1 MNGNMHDRCT
11 DNDYRELFASSAT
24 QLHWLCYTLTAD
36 RELSEKVLNAAL
48 EQSLKG
54 AGQVF
59 REWMVSWARR
69 LIIRVCIAT
78 VRPTSLGAPQCQC
91 GQHESEADLA
101 VFGSPELLLSLP
113 ADVLQDNLLRL
124 DPLSRFVFVLR
135 ALEGYSRHETAL
147 LLNIDDRACEWTYM
161 QAGRFMNIQ
170 LISSMGETPDARAM
184 NVYQVA
190 V

>member
-1 MNGNMHDRCT
+1 MNSNMHDRCT
-11 DNDYRELFASSAT
+11 HNDYRELFASSAT

-36 RELSEKVLNAAL
+36 QELSEKVLNAAL

-59 REWMVSWARR
+59 REWMVSC

-78 VRPTSLGAPQCQC
+78 VKPTALGAPQCQC

-101 VFGSPELLLSLP
+101 MFGSPEILLSLP
-113 ADVLQDNLLRL
+113 ADVLQENLLRL

-147 LLNIDDRACEWTYM
+147 LLNIDDRTCEWTHA
-161 QAGRFMNIQ
+161 QAGRSMSMQ
-170 LISSMGETPDARAM
+170 LIGSMGETPDARAM